1 MKVPQPRDARGHE
14 TSPGFSPV
22 ENIERYV
29 RKFMAHEGVLQL
41 RGAEGVYTIVRS
53 DHPSLKH
60 ICKAKDNPCVV
71 FYEPDRG
78 TPFYE
83 TIPGD
88 YAHPDY
94 GSQLNFQ
101 TYVTPN
107 WYTSQGRAIKP
118 TVEAFVAICVSAI
131 LNDSE
136 ELCRVHC
143 GTMIS
148 SK

>member
-1 MKVPQPRDARGHE
+1 M
-14 TSPGFSPV
+14 SPGFSPV

-29 RKFMAHEGVLQL
+29 RKFKTHEGVLQL
-41 RGAEGVYTIVRS
+41 RGAQGVYTIVTKY
-53 DHPSLKH
+53 HPSLKH

>member
-1 MKVPQPRDARGHE
+1 M
-14 TSPGFSPV
+14 SPGFSPG

-29 RKFMAHEGVLQL
+29 RKFKTHEGVLQL
-41 RGAEGVYTIVRS
+41 RGAQGVYTIVRK

-60 ICKAKDNPCVV
+60 IHKAKDNPCVV

-78 TPFYE
+78 TPRYG
-83 TIPGD
+83 TIPGV

-131 LNDSE
+131 LNDSK
-136 ELCRVHC
+136 ELCRVNC
-143 GTMIS
+143 GSMIRS
-148 SK
+148 D